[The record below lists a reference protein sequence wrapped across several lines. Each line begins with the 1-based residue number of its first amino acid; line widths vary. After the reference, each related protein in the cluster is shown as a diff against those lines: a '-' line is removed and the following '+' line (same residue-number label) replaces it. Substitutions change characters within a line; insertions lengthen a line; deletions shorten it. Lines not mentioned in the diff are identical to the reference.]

1 MASRDQPRNGL
12 LEAMAATQAGL
23 RTDAAIS
30 PLRDLY
36 DAALGRLSDFWFGMF
51 LLAVWGVMTLIGV
64 VVDQGKDAS
73 FYQTNYAPPLAR
85 LVLRLHLDNIYHSP
99 AYLGI
104 IGLILAC
111 MTLATFRR
119 VIPKRLPPL
128 RPVKIA
134 AIPLNA
140 TVTVRGNEAAVR
152 ARVERFFATRG
163 WLVRNRELGGTEWTF
178 ADKHNWARRGVLVA
192 HVGFVIIAFGTLL
205 YWALGYSGQT
215 TIVSGSAVT
224 IPQNGTRL
232 RLDRFAYRI
241 EPIRTRSGIVY
252 QPIDY
257 VSTLDVTA
265 RDGSTRRDVLRVNH
279 PLDIGGTNY
288 YQASYGFAV
297 PFTITRNGRPVASV
311 PSAPLKE
318 GDAFAL
324 GDTARSLQYARFIGT
339 IGPSDTIGADPRPNN
354 PGVVLALFDG
364 DQNIGS
370 VLVPL
375 GRSLDLGAGYRALVG
390 PYVLYSGIQYRHDP
404 GIPFVLIGAFVLL
417 AGLCMSFYFLPARI
431 HVRVDGAA
439 SDWTVG
445 IAATTVKGYD
455 IYEEQF
461 EALVREFEAASP
473 ELPPAQGLALASV

>member
-1 MASRDQPRNGL
+1 MAV
-12 LEAMAATQAGL
+12 TQRGV
-23 RTDAAIS
+23 RTDAAAIS
-30 PLRDLY
+30 PLREFY

-51 LLAVWGVMTLIGV
+51 LLAVWGVMTVIGV
-64 VVDQGKDAS
+64 IVDQGKDRA
-73 FYQTNYAPPLAR
+73 FYQTNYAAPLAR

-140 TVTVRGNEAAVR
+140 TVTVYGDETAVR
-152 ARVERFFATRG
+152 ERVERFFAGRG

-215 TIVSGSAVT
+215 TIVSGNAVT

-241 EPIRTRSGIVY
+241 DPIRTRSGVVF

-257 VSTLDVTA
+257 VSTLEVTPQG
-265 RDGSTRRDVLRVNH
+265 GSMQRRVLRVNH

-297 PFTITRNGRPVASV
+297 PFTVTRNGRPLADV
-311 PSAPLKE
+311 PTAPLKE

-339 IGPSDTIGADPRPNN
+339 IGPNDTIGADPRPHN
-354 PGVVLALFDG
+354 PGVVLDLFDG

-375 GRSLDLGAGYRALVG
+375 GGGIDLGAGYRVAVG

-404 GIPFVLIGAFVLL
+404 GIPFVLAGAFVLL
-417 AGLCMSFYFLPARI
+417 AGLCMSFYFLPARFY
-431 HVRVDGAA
+431 VRIDGAA
-439 SDWTVG
+439 SQWDVG

-461 EALVREFEAASP
+461 ADLISEFANTGPPGAPAAAHAMAIA
-473 ELPPAQGLALASV
+473 PA